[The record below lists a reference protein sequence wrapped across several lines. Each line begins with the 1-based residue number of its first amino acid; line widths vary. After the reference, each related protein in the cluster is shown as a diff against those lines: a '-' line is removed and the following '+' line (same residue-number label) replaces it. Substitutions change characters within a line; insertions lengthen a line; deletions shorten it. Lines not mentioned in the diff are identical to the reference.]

1 MTTATDALCAIEKR
15 AHRAIVQELR
25 LLIKEVQALQ
35 PGLAGDDSAHA
46 HAHALLLKLE
56 HLRQS
61 QVVDSVCDQ
70 PPIRWA
76 AQG

>member
-1 MTTATDALCAIEKR
+1 MTTATDALCAIEMR

-35 PGLAGDDSAHA
+35 PRLAGDDSA

-56 HLRQS
+56 HLQQS
-61 QVVDSVCDQ
+61 QVVDRICDQ
-70 PPIRWA
+70 PPIRLA
-76 AQG
+76 AHG

>member
-1 MTTATDALCAIEKR
+1 MTTATDALCAIERR
-15 AHRAIVQELR
+15 ANRAIVQELR

-35 PGLAGDDSAHA
+35 PCLAGDDSA

-56 HLRQS
+56 HLQQS
-61 QVVDSVCDQ
+61 QVVDRVCDQ
-70 PPIRWA
+70 PPIRLA

>member
-1 MTTATDALCAIEKR
+1 MTTATDALCAIEMR

-35 PGLAGDDSAHA
+35 PCLPVDDSA

-56 HLRQS
+56 HLQQS
-61 QVVDSVCDQ
+61 QVVDHVCDQ
-70 PPIRWA
+70 PPIRLA

>member
-1 MTTATDALCAIEKR
+1 MTTATDALCAIEMR

-35 PGLAGDDSAHA
+35 PCLASDDSA

-56 HLRQS
+56 HLQQS
-61 QVVDSVCDQ
+61 QVVDRVCDQ
-70 PPIRWA
+70 PPIRFA